1 MNFNVNASFF
11 GSYSIKSSKV
21 IISPC
26 RWAGIQFN
34 DSTRS
39 LPDGH
44 FIYIQK
50 KSTRSKKNTAC
61 NILYRYL
68 SGISIHVLVFY
79 DCVSYYYYFE
89 KALSIEAVK

>member
-1 MNFNVNASFF
+1 MNFDVNPSFF

-44 FIYIQK
+44 FIYSYLK
-50 KSTRSKKNTAC
+50 KV
-61 NILYRYL
+61 Y
-68 SGISIHVLVFY
+68 
-79 DCVSYYYYFE
+79 
-89 KALSIEAVK
+89 